1 MEGKK
6 ERRGGLVGV
15 AGGRCGQM
23 KKDCGLASEGSE
35 GSGGNVI
42 NNPKH
47 PLEVKVICLTT
58 ERS

>member
-1 MEGKK
+1 M
-6 ERRGGLVGV
+6 GV

-23 KKDCGLASEGSE
+23 KKDSGLASEGDGE

-47 PLEVKVICLTT
+47 PLEVRVICLIT

>member
-1 MEGKK
+1 
-6 ERRGGLVGV
+6 
-15 AGGRCGQM
+15 M

-47 PLEVKVICLTT
+47 PLEVKVICLIT